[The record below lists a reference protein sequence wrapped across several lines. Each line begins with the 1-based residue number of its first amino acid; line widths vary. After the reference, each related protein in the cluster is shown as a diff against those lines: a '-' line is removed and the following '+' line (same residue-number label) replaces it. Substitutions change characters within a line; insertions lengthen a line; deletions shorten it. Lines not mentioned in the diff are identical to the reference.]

1 MVMTA
6 ASGNA
11 GTATA
16 TGRAPTTAV
25 PASVW
30 WIAVVLASGSVLTG
44 LDTSLVNVGIEAIG
58 RDLGASLTEAQWINS
73 GYLLAL
79 AATLPVCGW
88 LSRRMGAGRLWL
100 WSLVGFTLTSASCAL
115 ARGAELL
122 IVTRVLQGL
131 TGGLLIPA
139 GMAIL
144 GQIAGRERMGRVIAL
159 SSVPSILA
167 PAFGPI
173 IGALLIDNFSWHWM
187 FLINVPIGI
196 VGLLLALRVVPRGEA
211 GHAGRLDLPA
221 LLLVALGLPLLTY
234 AVTAAMDRAGLLAPA
249 VLVPLVAALVA
260 LALFVHRS
268 LRADEPLM
276 DLRLA
281 GDPVY
286 AAAAGTIVFSGAALF
301 SGLIVMPLYF
311 QVGMG
316 RGIIDTGLL
325 LMAFSLAAAVTFPV
339 AGRLTDVHGGG
350 VVALIGLVVVVVGT
364 IPMALLPADPDLVLV
379 EALQVVRGVGLALA
393 GSPAVSAALARVRS
407 HQMPDASSQVNTLSR
422 VGGAIGSALCVV
434 VLSGALADAGSD
446 AEVAAAFRVT
456 FRWLTGMAAVAL
468 VVATWLTRAQRR
480 ARRVEAR

>member
-1 MVMTA
+1 MA
-6 ASGNA
+6 AAGGNA
-11 GTATA
+11 DPASA
-16 TGRAPTTAV
+16 TGRVPTTAV
-25 PASVW
+25 PAPVW
-30 WIAVVLASGSVLTG
+30 WLAVVLASGSVLTG
-44 LDTSLVNVGIEAIG
+44 IDTSLVNVGIEVIG

-88 LSRRMGAGRLWL
+88 LSRRIGPGRLWL
-100 WSLVGFTLTSASCAL
+100 WSLTGFTLTSASCAL
-115 ARGAELL
+115 ARSVDMLVVA
-122 IVTRVLQGL
+122 RVLQGL

-144 GQIAGRERMGRVIAL
+144 GQAAGRERMGRVIAVA
-159 SSVPSILA
+159 SVPSILA

-173 IGALLIDNFSWHWM
+173 IGALLVDNLSWHWM
-187 FLINVPIGI
+187 FLVNVPIGI

-211 GHAGRLDLPA
+211 GRAGRLDLPA

-234 AVTAAMDRAGLLAPA
+234 AVTRATDHGELLAPP

-281 GDPVY
+281 RDPVY

-301 SGLIVMPLYF
+301 GGLIVMPLYF
-311 QVGMG
+311 QLGTG
-316 RGIIDTGLL
+316 RDIVDTGLL
-325 LMAFSLAAAVTFPV
+325 LMAFSLGAAVTFPL
-339 AGRLTDVHGGG
+339 AGRLADEHGGG
-350 VVALIGLVVVVVGT
+350 VVALVGLTVVVVGT
-364 IPMALLPADPDLVLV
+364 MPMALLPADPDLVLV

-393 GSPAVSAALARVRS
+393 GSPVVAAALARVRPD
-407 HQMPDASSQVNTLSR
+407 QMSDASSQVNTLSR
-422 VGGAIGSALCVV
+422 VGGALGSALCAV
-434 VLSGALADAGSD
+434 VLAGALADAGSD

-456 FRWLTGMAAVAL
+456 FRWLTGMALVAL
-468 VVATWLTRAQRR
+468 VLAARLNRAQRR
-480 ARRVEAR
+480 ARRAQAR